1 MTPSQIVTER
11 FDSQVLRGNPLGDP
25 SSRLVYV
32 YLPPG
37 YDEAAARF
45 PTIYLLAGYTGTG
58 RSFLNQRP
66 WEEDIQQRMD
76 RLIES
81 GQCRPMILALPDG
94 FTRYGGS
101 QYIDSAG
108 TGRYQQYLLEIVR
121 MVDARFRTR
130 AGRAFRGI
138 AGKSSGGFGAL
149 RAAMDHPQVFG
160 LVADHSG
167 DKGFSRV
174 YGNDL
179 ARLPDLLARMDAP
192 AALAD
197 PYAFMPK
204 DERFRDL
211 MGIAAM
217 AAAYSPNRKTA
228 LGFDWPV
235 DPVTGELLPSV
246 WRRWRAHDPI
256 DRAADQAE
264 SLRSLRLLYMDCGNR
279 DEYGIH
285 LGCRILARR
294 LTQLSIVHR
303 YEEFDGGHSDT
314 RHRYDISLP
323 ALSAAM
329 PV

>member
-1 MTPSQIVTER
+1 MTPSQVVTER
-11 FDSQVLRGNPLGDP
+11 FESQALRGNPLGDP
-25 SSRLVYV
+25 TNRPVYV

-37 YDEAAARF
+37 YGETTERF
-45 PTIYLLAGYTGTG
+45 PTVTMLAGYSGTG
-58 RSFLNQRP
+58 RTFLNQRP
-66 WEEDIQQRMD
+66 WEDDIQQRMD

-81 GQCRPMILALPDG
+81 GQCRPMILILPDG
-94 FTRYGGS
+94 FSRYGGS

-121 MVDARFRTR
+121 LVDARYRTR
-130 AGRAFRGI
+130 PGRAFRGI

-167 DKGFSRV
+167 DKGFDKV
-174 YGNDL
+174 YADDL
-179 ARLPDLLARMDAP
+179 RRLPNLLASIDP
-192 AALAD
+192 TAALAD
-197 PYAFMPK
+197 PYAYMPK
-204 DERFRDL
+204 DERFRNL

-217 AAAYSPNRKTA
+217 AAAYSPNRKTP

-235 DPVTGELLPSV
+235 DPYTGELRPSV

-256 DRAADQAE
+256 ERAADKAE
-264 SLRSLRLLYMDCGNR
+264 NLRSLRLLYMDCGNG
-279 DEYGIH
+279 DEYCIH

-294 LTQLSIVHR
+294 LTQLGIAHR

-329 PV
+329 PA

>member
-37 YDEAAARF
+37 YDEATARF

-58 RSFLNQRP
+58 RTFLNQRP

-179 ARLPDLLARMDAP
+179 ARLPDLLAHMDTP

-228 LGFDWPV
+228 QGFDWPV
-235 DPVTGELLPSV
+235 DPITGELLPSI

-294 LTQLSIVHR
+294 LTQLGIVHR

-329 PV
+329 PA